1 MKFIWKKRGY
11 TLCRIFWKIFGKIG
25 LFMWG
30 YSIDYWGIVDYCC
43 NTKNLYTMKKM
54 IIDQAHS
61 EIGFKVKH
69 LMISTVKGNIGTFS
83 GGVDE
88 DGTVNVSMNLNS
100 INTGNLD
107 RDNHLKSADFFNVE
121 EYPVMTFNGGMT
133 EDMTSVVGEITIKG
147 VTKQITLD
155 VDYNGTSVDP
165 WGNTKHGWEM
175 TGSINRSDFGLTWN
189 APLETGGVLV
199 SEEVKLNIDLQM
211 MEVVEEM
218 ETMSA
223 E

>member
-1 MKFIWKKRGY
+1 
-11 TLCRIFWKIFGKIG
+11 
-25 LFMWG
+25 
-30 YSIDYWGIVDYCC
+30 
-43 NTKNLYTMKKM
+43 MKKM

-121 EYPVMTFNGGMT
+121 EYPVMTFNGTMT

-147 VTKQITLD
+147 VRKEVTLD
-155 VDYNGTSVDP
+155 VDYNGNSMDP
-165 WGNTKHGWEM
+165 WGNTKHGWEIS
-175 TGSINRSDFGLTWN
+175 TSINRTDFGLTWN

>member
-1 MKFIWKKRGY
+1 
-11 TLCRIFWKIFGKIG
+11 
-25 LFMWG
+25 
-30 YSIDYWGIVDYCC
+30 
-43 NTKNLYTMKKM
+43 MKKM
-54 IIDQAHS
+54 VIDQAHS

-69 LMISTVKGNIGTFS
+69 LMISTVKGNISTFS
-83 GGVDE
+83 GGVHE
-88 DGTVNVSMNLNS
+88 NGAINVSMNLNS
-100 INTGNLD
+100 INTGNID

-121 EYPVMTFNGGMT
+121 LYPVITFNGRMT
-133 EDMTSVVGEITIKG
+133 EDMTVVVGEITIKG
-147 VTKQITLD
+147 VTQQITLD
-155 VDYNGTSVDP
+155 VNYNGAGVDP

-218 ETMSA
+218 ETSSPA
-223 E
+223 

>member
-1 MKFIWKKRGY
+1 
-11 TLCRIFWKIFGKIG
+11 
-25 LFMWG
+25 
-30 YSIDYWGIVDYCC
+30 
-43 NTKNLYTMKKM
+43 MKKM

-121 EYPVMTFNGGMT
+121 EYPVMTFNGTMT

-147 VTKQITLD
+147 VTKEITLD
-155 VDYNGTSVDP
+155 VDYNGNSMDP
-165 WGNTKHGWEM
+165 WGNTKHGWEIS
-175 TGSINRSDFGLTWN
+175 TSINRTDFGLTWN